1 MKKKQPE
8 LPGGNRFRTLEDV
21 NSFVSAIRHK
31 TDDPTKYVIPRYI
44 KYGVRAYIE
53 NPEWTDAPFEEVF
66 RRREQ
71 Q

>member
-21 NSFVSAIRHK
+21 FSYVSAIQLK
-31 TDDPTKYVIPRYI
+31 TEDPTKYAIPRYI
-44 KYGVRAYIE
+44 KSGVRSYIE

-66 RRREQ
+66 RRRDL
-71 Q
+71 